1 MTHHIDKY
9 ILGKLK
15 ALNWPDKVLA
25 ERSTLSKGQIS
36 KLKNGSVDKLSAIA
50 FYLIVKAFEDKFSVA
65 IKIIFPDLRKIK
77 LKRYKPRERNTF
89 GLLMSEYERSDN
101 TIEEIAAKTGITEVR
116 LFELYF
122 RNGSLQAY
130 ELILIEQAIGKK
142 PGELFEEL
150 YGKP

>member
-9 ILGKLK
+9 ILEKLK
-15 ALNWPDKVLA
+15 ALSWPDKVLA

-36 KLKNGSVDKLSAIA
+36 KLKNGSVDKLSALA

-77 LKRYKPRERNTF
+77 LKSYKPRERNTF
-89 GLLMSEYERSDN
+89 GLLMSKYERSDN

-150 YGKP
+150 YGKQ